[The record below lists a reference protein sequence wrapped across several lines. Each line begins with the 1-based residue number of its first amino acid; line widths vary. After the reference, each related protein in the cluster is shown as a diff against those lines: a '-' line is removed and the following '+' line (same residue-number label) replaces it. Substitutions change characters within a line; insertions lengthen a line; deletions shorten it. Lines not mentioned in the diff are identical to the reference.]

1 MVAKLGVLAAAAAI
15 AASIVVLLG
24 GTHAVDA
31 STRSAQAATV
41 DRGVVDVGTT
51 LSYEQETA
59 AGTGIVLS
67 GSGEVL
73 TNNHVIRGATAIRV
87 TDVVTGQSY
96 TATVLGYD
104 VAADVALLK
113 LQGASGLGTAS
124 VGRSSSIRLAQPV
137 TAVGNAGGVG
147 GRPSV
152 TKGRVTALHQSI
164 TVGNGPAGAQRLT
177 GLIKSSASVQPGD
190 SGGPLLDAGGR
201 VIGMTTAS
209 SGGFDRQSGDSAGY
223 AIPIDGAIAIARQ
236 IEAGRSSADV
246 HVGPTAFLGVLTRAA
261 QGGVSGAMIEEVVPG
276 SAAAKVGLVPGDV
289 ITSFDG
295 HAVSSPLA
303 LTKLVWHVPPGR
315 KTQIG
320 WIDQVGNRHSVGI
333 RPAAGPPQ

>member
-1 MVAKLGVLAAAAAI
+1 MVAKLSVLAAV
-15 AASIVVLLG
+15 AASAALAVVLLG
-24 GTHAVDA
+24 GAHAVDA
-31 STRSAQAATV
+31 STISAASRV
-41 DRGVVDVGTT
+41 DTGVVDVGTT

-67 GSGEVL
+67 RSGEVL

-87 TDVVTGQSY
+87 TDVVTGRSH

-104 VAADVALLK
+104 VAADVALIK
-113 LQGASGLGTAS
+113 LQGASGLKTAS
-124 VGRSSSIRLAQPV
+124 VGSSASLKVAQPV

-152 TKGRVTALHQSI
+152 TRGRVTALDQSI

-177 GLIKSSASVQPGD
+177 GLIKSSAPVQPGD

-201 VIGMTTAS
+201 VIGVVTAAS
-209 SGGFDRQSGDSAGY
+209 SGFQFQGGGGTGY
-223 AIPIDGAIAIARQ
+223 AIPIDRAIAIVRQ

-246 HVGPTAFLGVLTRAA
+246 HVGPTAFLGVLTRPD
-261 QGGVSGAMIEEVVPG
+261 QGGSAGAVIEAVIPG
-276 SAAAKVGLVPGDV
+276 SAAARAGLVPGDV

-295 HAVSSPLA
+295 RAVSSPLA
-303 LTKLVWHVPPGR
+303 LTKLVWRVPPGR
-315 KTQIG
+315 KTQLV
-320 WIDQVGNRHSVGI
+320 WLDQAGNRHSAAV